1 MEPKKS
7 AIYQIKEENL
17 KFHKVFSISFQQD
30 VATPHTARETIAIL
44 RDAFS
49 VKLISCSSDVSWPP
63 RLLDLTPPDFS
74 LWGYPK

>member
-30 VATPHTARETIAIL
+30 VATPHTARETIEKI
-44 RDAFS
+44 F
-49 VKLISCSSDVSWPP
+49 
-63 RLLDLTPPDFS
+63 
-74 LWGYPK
+74 